1 MYEEVLN
8 VLKHSARESVF
19 KRRASLF
26 ASSRDIIRHQ
36 TEDEMSSKRNVLF
49 VALKELI
56 RNVSKSLST
65 HQDL

>member
-8 VLKHSARESVF
+8 VLKHSARASVS

-65 HQDL
+65 NQDL